1 MNEKARNNL
10 KESFHKEYAGV
21 RNSGKTIVL
30 EEGCKFNKTS
40 IPPEEAQFLE
50 TRQFAV
56 PEICRWFRMPPN
68 KVADMTRAQGWSTLE
83 QTNTDYVTDTLMPWF
98 VRWEQEI
105 YRKLLTKD
113 EKKQGIF
120 VRHLANA
127 LLRGDIAARTTS
139 YTAGRNG
146 GWFCADDIREME
158 DLNPLPDGKGQIYLQ
173 PLNMVEAGTEPET
186 QQSFE
191 PIPQEPEQK
200 KEDDTASKA
209 VMFNVI
215 MPKTE
220 IEKTVDAKT
229 IAFADDCAERIS
241 SAEIRE
247 IEKHIS
253 KSEDKEGFNKWLNEF
268 YEKHE
273 RYCIRTLMPLV
284 GLKDASILA
293 MSLIADY
300 RFEGADFEQFKKEVV
315 LKHKEFLHD
324 ILK

>member
-1 MNEKARNNL
+1 
-10 KESFHKEYAGV
+10 
-21 RNSGKTIVL
+21 
-30 EEGCKFNKTS
+30 
-40 IPPEEAQFLE
+40 
-50 TRQFAV
+50 
-56 PEICRWFRMPPN
+56 
-68 KVADMTRAQGWSTLE
+68 
-83 QTNTDYVTDTLMPWF
+83 
-98 VRWEQEI
+98 
-105 YRKLLTKD
+105 
-113 EKKQGIF
+113 
-120 VRHLANA
+120 
-127 LLRGDIAARTTS
+127 
-139 YTAGRNG
+139 
-146 GWFCADDIREME
+146 
-158 DLNPLPDGKGQIYLQ
+158 
-173 PLNMVEAGTEPET
+173 MVEAGTEPEP